1 MLLVPTNKLFKSPL
15 GLFFECCGITRAVP
29 IIINETEVHLDFHI
43 YAILEFDILIG
54 YPLEKL
60 FQQKPFLG
68 SHDEKLGKT
77 ASTIP
82 ILCPKSPIVKHNPNH
97 DSFEEAKFIS
107 LFVSPR
113 VPSETE
119 QSSSPSLEP
128 KPCPSG
134 HPNVVLSGRDST
146 LIVHNVSFNKE
157 NFCAMDIM
165 FSTVCNYKHHNHI
178 SILVSKLFKM
188 MVVDAFVYH
197 RYCKSHSST
206 GTNLAA

>member
-1 MLLVPTNKLFKSPL
+1 MLLVLTDKLFKSPS
-15 GLFFECCGITRAVP
+15 GFIFKCCGIARAMP

-77 ASTIP
+77 ASTIH

-119 QSSSPSLEP
+119 QSSSPSP
-128 KPCPSG
+128 NPS
-134 HPNVVLSGRDST
+134 HVPLAIQMLFSVVE
-146 LIVHNVSFNKE
+146 IQH
-157 NFCAMDIM
+157 
-165 FSTVCNYKHHNHI
+165 
-178 SILVSKLFKM
+178 
-188 MVVDAFVYH
+188 
-197 RYCKSHSST
+197 
-206 GTNLAA
+206 